1 MAHITH
7 FKKSDVKNLVNEYD
21 RDEKYMKS
29 KDVSRIDLERVQN
42 DYVLT
47 QNEFA
52 RKQSLEDYREHSRPL
67 KNKIESR
74 LQSNDLKVSTR
85 KDLNVMSTW
94 VVTCPQELVDENED
108 RFFELAYDYTVNRY
122 GKSNVLD
129 GFVHK
134 DETTPHIHIPVI
146 PAVNG
151 RVSSKAL
158 FTKSELRDYQRD
170 LDKLCEKEFGIKGLI
185 LNGRTK
191 GNYTVQELKE
201 RSLNASEAQKRDFE
215 LKARESSLNMRET
228 SLNALERRLEIKGK
242 ELQNKEREI
251 DLKGKLSDRL
261 DILEQYVRENP
272 SKPRFA
278 SAVNEVKIRAE
289 AISEREARR
298 QTEMSGNLSVHGL
311 Q

>member
-1 MAHITH
+1 MAHVEH

-52 RKQSLEDYREHSRPL
+52 RKQSLEDYRNHTRPL
-67 KNKIESR
+67 ANKIESR
-74 LQSNDLKVSTR
+74 LADSDLTVSTR

-94 VVTCPQELVDENED
+94 VVTCPQELVGDKEKED
-108 RFFELAYDYTVNRY
+108 RFFEMVYGYTIERY
-122 GKSNVLD
+122 GKNNVLD

-146 PAVNG
+146 PVKDG

-158 FTKSELRDYQRD
+158 FTKSELRNYQRD
-170 LDKLCEKEFGIKGLI
+170 LDKACEQEFGIKGLI

-191 GNYTVQELKE
+191 GNYTVSELKE
-201 RSLNASEAQKRDFE
+201 RSLNASEAQKRDLE
-215 LKARESSLNMRET
+215 LRVRESSLNARET

-242 ELQNKEREI
+242 ELQDKEREI
-251 DLKGKLSDRL
+251 ALKGKINARL
-261 DILEQYVRENP
+261 DALEQYVRENP

-289 AISEREARR
+289 AISEREASQ
-298 QTEMSGNLSVHGL
+298 QTERSGNLSYT
-311 Q
+311 